1 MPKFL
6 LVCST
11 VLASLL
17 AAGCSSSAPRASA
30 ANGPA
35 VGPNA
40 TAALVGGPGGQ
51 IRVGG
56 KYWART
62 NLRIVGGKQIDHES
76 WVTGDLVTMGTAM
89 TVMETAKDDTRWR
102 VKFDDGREVWIFV
115 GYGAG
120 FKDQYQEIQKFLAAQ
135 DPKADFDAGSGDI
148 ADGIKFGRPVVGM
161 SRAQVLAACGFPPKV
176 TDPATSD
183 QWRYPQLGAGWR
195 THGWFRGYNQHNVTL
210 EFSGEKV
217 VRVLGLELE

>member
-1 MPKFL
+1 MLRTFL
-6 LVCST
+6 HCS
-11 VLASLL
+11 LIAASLL
-17 AAGCSSSAPRASA
+17 ALACGSSAPRASA
-30 ANGPA
+30 ADGPA
-35 VGPNA
+35 VGANA
-40 TAALVGGPGGQ
+40 TAGLVGGPGGQ

-76 WVTGDLVTMGTAM
+76 WMTGDLVPMGTGL

-102 VKFDDGREVWIFV
+102 VKLDDGREAWILI

-135 DPKADFDAGSGDI
+135 DPKAGFDAGAGEV
-148 ADGIKFGRPVVGM
+148 ADGVKFGRPVAGM
-161 SRAQVLAACGFPPKV
+161 SRAQVLAACGFPPSLP
-176 TDPATSD
+176 DPATSD

-195 THGWFRGYNQHNVTL
+195 THGWFRGYNRHNVSI
-210 EFSGEKV
+210 EFAGDKV
-217 VRVLGLELE
+217 QRVLGYELE